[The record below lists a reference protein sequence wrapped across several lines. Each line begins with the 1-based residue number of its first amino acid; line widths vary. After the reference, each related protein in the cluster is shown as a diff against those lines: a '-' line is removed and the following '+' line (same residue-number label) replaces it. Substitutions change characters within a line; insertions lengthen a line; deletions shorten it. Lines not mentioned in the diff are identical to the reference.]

1 MIRYPDLSQLTTADL
16 GRAKRELQANL
27 NLITPHSPAHV
38 PIQAQM
44 QAIDRELAERA
55 QSQEARASD
64 LTVPRR
70 RRPQHAG
77 Q

>member
-1 MIRYPDLSQLTTADL
+1 MIRYPDVSQLTTAEL

-44 QAIDRELAERA
+44 QAMSLFHPDSA
-55 QSQEARASD
+55 
-64 LTVPRR
+64 
-70 RRPQHAG
+70 
-77 Q
+77 

>member
-1 MIRYPDLSQLTTADL
+1 MTRDHDVSQLTTAEL
-16 GRAKRELQANL
+16 ARARRELQANL
-27 NLITPHSPAHV
+27 TLITAHSPAHV

-55 QSQEARASD
+55 QSQEAGAGD

-70 RRPQHAG
+70 LRP
-77 Q
+77 

>member
-1 MIRYPDLSQLTTADL
+1 MTRYHDVSQLTTAEL
-16 GRAKRELQANL
+16 ARAKRELQANL
-27 NLITPHSPAHV
+27 NLITAHSPAHV

-55 QSQEARASD
+55 QSQEAGACD

-70 RRPQHAG
+70 LRPQHAG

>member
-1 MIRYPDLSQLTTADL
+1 MTRYHDVSQLTTAEL

-27 NLITPHSPAHV
+27 NLITPHSPTHV

-55 QSQEARASD
+55 ESQRGRADD

-70 RRPQHAG
+70 LRP
-77 Q
+77 

>member
-1 MIRYPDLSQLTTADL
+1 MIRYHDVSQLTTAEL

-27 NLITPHSPAHV
+27 TLITPHSPAHV

-55 QSQEARASD
+55 QSQEVSADD

-70 RRPQHAG
+70 LRP
-77 Q
+77 

>member
-1 MIRYPDLSQLTTADL
+1 MIRYHDVSQLTTAAL
-16 GRAKRELQANL
+16 GRAQRELQANR

-55 QSQEARASD
+55 QSQEAGAGD

-70 RRPQHAG
+70 LRP
-77 Q
+77 

>member
-1 MIRYPDLSQLTTADL
+1 MIRYPDVSQLTTAEL
-16 GRAKRELQANL
+16 ARAKRELQANL
-27 NLITPHSPAHV
+27 NLITPHYPAHV

-55 QSQEARASD
+55 QSQEGRAGY

-70 RRPQHAG
+70 LRPQHAG

>member
-1 MIRYPDLSQLTTADL
+1 MIRYHDVSQLTTAEL

-44 QAIDRELAERA
+44 QAIALPFHPGLRPVQRA
-55 QSQEARASD
+55 
-64 LTVPRR
+64 
-70 RRPQHAG
+70 
-77 Q
+77 